1 MKDAVPSESLTERM
15 LCFWKDRE
23 FAKKYE
29 ECQSRGIV
37 YIQTDK

>member
-1 MKDAVPSESLTERM
+1 MKDGVTSESLTERM
-15 LCFWKDRE
+15 LCFRKDRVL
-23 FAKKYE
+23 AKKCE